1 MSAKKKAADLGEKVR
16 RYLKAHEAGKRGYER
31 ADRLIKEIAA
41 SAEPGQEI
49 ALNENGRKAVLV
61 DNFAAAADKGI
72 IWNPCAARRW
82 KLEIIEP

>member
-1 MSAKKKAADLGEKVR
+1 MKAKKQVADLGEKVR

-31 ADRLIKEIAA
+31 ADRLMKEIAA
-41 SAEPGQEI
+41 NAKPGDEI
-49 ALNENGRKAVLV
+49 SLNETGKKAVLV